1 MADAAKVELKEV
13 YPIPEKVKKTA
24 FISGREAYDKL

>member
-13 YPIPEKVKKTA
+13 YPIPEKVKKDG
-24 FISGREAYDKL
+24 FY